1 MIAKIIRILLAPLCL
16 CLPILA
22 GAQTATVNF
31 ATTSQTIRGF
41 GGSESWMPQF
51 STGLVNA
58 LYGTGSNEL
67 GLSILRVRIDPS
79 STTGGSNWA
88 TELANAKEASA
99 LGATIIATPWTPP
112 AAWKSSNSTVEGV
125 LNPSEYAAYANYLNL
140 FTAYLANG
148 GVSLY
153 AISMQN
159 EPDANVTYESCVWTG
174 ATMDTW
180 VANNASVL
188 TTKLMMPESESFIT
202 SLSDPSLNDPNAVN
216 HISIVAGHLYG
227 TTPSFYTNAENKGK
241 EVWET
246 EHYLTPSGAQ
256 PAIGDA
262 IAAAEEIH
270 NSLTVGQYNAY
281 LWWWVAD
288 WNPGSGVTNYGMVDT
303 NNNPTY
309 YGYAVAQFS
318 KFVRPGSVRVS
329 ATASPS
335 SGVFVSAY
343 KGSSS
348 SAIVAINSNG
358 SAASLPVTIQNLSVG
373 SVTPFQTTSAGG
385 LLQQSA
391 VPVVNGSFTY
401 TLPAQSIVTFVTSGS
416 GSTGTSCTAAP
427 AAPAGLTATAASSS
441 SVNLSW
447 NAVTAPANCSI
458 SSYTVYRSTTSEFT
472 PSSSN
477 RVASVTSGTTF
488 SDTGLAAAT
497 TYFYLV
503 EAVDSDGTSAAS
515 SQASATT
522 KSAGSGGS
530 DVHRQ
535 LHDHTAKLE
544 LVRSDRRHR
553 ESGHY
558 RSEQLDTDLE
568 LRQRTNHQQLLEWNR
583 SAEQRQCDSDRTVR
597 PDMGKHSRRWNLLG
611 IRLQRHLERHHQ
623 LDTHGLLAQRN
634 GLHRQLTHT
643 LICVCAVEQVH
654 DLFHR
659 GCNDNLARRCP
670 ATLTESAYAVTASRD
685 RQCAEMPVRSSRSD
699 REVLGTL
706 RSTPSIRARS
716 SKSWRCFRRRRPR
729 TK

>member
-1 MIAKIIRILLAPLCL
+1 MIAKIIRILLAPICL

-58 LYGTGSNEL
+58 LYGTGTNEL

-88 TELANAKEASA
+88 TELANAKAASA

-202 SLSDPSLNDPNAVN
+202 SLSDPSLNDPNAVA

-303 NNNPTY
+303 NNSPTY

-385 LLQQSA
+385 LVQQSA

-401 TLPAQSIVTFVTSGS
+401 TLPAQSIVTFVTSGT

-458 SSYTVYRSTTSEFT
+458 SSYTVYRSTTSGFT

-488 SDTGLAAAT
+488 SDTGLAASTA
-497 TYFYLV
+497 YFYLV

-522 KSAGSGGS
+522 KSASSGGG
-530 DVHRQ
+530 
-535 LHDHTAKLE
+535 T
-544 LVRSDRRHR
+544 
-553 ESGHY
+553 
-558 RSEQLDTDLE
+558 
-568 LRQRTNHQQLLEWNR
+568 
-583 SAEQRQCDSDRTVR
+583 CTVNYTIT
-597 PDMGKHSRRWNLLG
+597 PQNSSTFGATIAIENQG
-611 IRLQRHLERHHQ
+611 
-623 LDTHGLLAQRN
+623 T
-634 GLHRQLTHT
+634 TT
-643 LICVCAVEQVH
+643 LS
-654 DLFHR
+654 
-659 GCNDNLARRCP
+659 NW
-670 ATLTESAYAVTASRD
+670 TLTWSFANGQTISSSWNGTAAQSSATVTVTEQSGQIWENIPAG
-685 RQCAEMPVRSSRSD
+685 
-699 REVLGTL
+699 GTY
-706 RSTPSIRARS
+706 SGFGFNGTWNGITNSIPTAFS
-716 SKSWRCFRRRRPR
+716 LNGTAC
-729 TK
+729 TVN

>member
-1 MIAKIIRILLAPLCL
+1 MIATVSRILLAPLCL
-16 CLPILA
+16 CLPLLA

-31 ATTSQTIRGF
+31 ATTFQMIRGF
-41 GGSESWMPQF
+41 GGAESWMPQF
-51 STGLVNA
+51 PTAEVNA
-58 LYGTGSNEL
+58 LYGTGTNEL

-79 STTGGSNWA
+79 STTGGANWA
-88 TELANAKEASA
+88 TELANAQEAAA

-188 TTKLMMPESESFIT
+188 TTRLMMPESESFT
-202 SLSDPSLNDPNAVN
+202 TGLSDPALNDPNAVN
-216 HISIVAGHLYG
+216 HIGIIAGHLYG
-227 TTPSFYTNAENKGK
+227 TSPSFYTNAENKGK

-262 IAAAEEIH
+262 LAAAEEVH
-270 NSLTVGQYNAY
+270 NSMTVGSYNAY

-288 WNPGSGVTNYGMVDT
+288 WNPGSGVTNYGLVDT

-309 YGYAVAQFS
+309 YGYALAQFS

-343 KGSSS
+343 KGVTN

-358 SAASLPVTIQNLSVG
+358 SAASLPVTLQNLSVG
-373 SVTPFQTTSAGG
+373 SVTPYQTTSAGG
-385 LLQQSA
+385 LSQQSA

-416 GSTGTSCTAAP
+416 GSTGTTCTAAP

-441 SVNLSW
+441 SINLGW
-447 NAVTAPANCSI
+447 GAVTAPSNCSI
-458 SSYTVYRSTTSEFT
+458 SSYAVYRSTTSGFT

-477 RVASVTSGTTF
+477 QVASVTSGTTF
-488 SDTGLAAAT
+488 SDNGLAAAT
-497 TYFYLV
+497 IYYYRV
-503 EAVDSDGTSAAS
+503 EAVDSDGSSVASA
-515 SQASATT
+515 QVSATT
-522 KSAGSGGS
+522 KSATSGGGTCTVNYTITPQTS
-530 DVHRQ
+530 SAFGATIAIENQGTIAVSNWTLTWSFANGQ
-535 LHDHTAKLE
+535 TISSSWNGTATQ
-544 LVRSDRRHR
+544 
-553 ESGHY
+553 SGANVTV
-558 RSEQLDTDLE
+558 SEQSGQTWE
-568 LRQRTNHQQLLEWNR
+568 NIPAGGTYSGFGFNGTWNGITNSVPAAFALNGT
-583 SAEQRQCDSDRTVR
+583 ACTV
-597 PDMGKHSRRWNLLG
+597 N
-611 IRLQRHLERHHQ
+611 
-623 LDTHGLLAQRN
+623 
-634 GLHRQLTHT
+634 
-643 LICVCAVEQVH
+643 
-654 DLFHR
+654 
-659 GCNDNLARRCP
+659 
-670 ATLTESAYAVTASRD
+670 
-685 RQCAEMPVRSSRSD
+685 
-699 REVLGTL
+699 
-706 RSTPSIRARS
+706 
-716 SKSWRCFRRRRPR
+716 
-729 TK
+729 

>member
-1 MIAKIIRILLAPLCL
+1 MIATVSRILLAPLCL
-16 CLPILA
+16 CLPLLA

-31 ATTSQTIRGF
+31 ATTFQTIRGF
-41 GGSESWMPQF
+41 GGAESWMPQF
-51 STGLVNA
+51 PTAEVNA
-58 LYGTGSNEL
+58 LYGTGTNEL

-88 TELANAKEASA
+88 TELANAQEASA

-188 TTKLMMPESESFIT
+188 TTRLMMPESESFIT
-202 SLSDPSLNDPNAVN
+202 SLSDPALNDPNAVN
-216 HISIVAGHLYG
+216 HIGIIAGHLYG

-262 IAAAEEIH
+262 LAAAEEIH
-270 NSLTVGQYNAY
+270 NSMTVGFYNAY

-288 WNPGSGVTNYGMVDT
+288 WNPGSGVTNYGLVDT

-309 YGYAVAQFS
+309 YGYALAQFS

-343 KGSSS
+343 KGVTN

-358 SAASLPVTIQNLSVG
+358 AAASLPVTLQNLSVG
-373 SVTPFQTTSAGG
+373 SVTPYQTTSAGG
-385 LLQQSA
+385 LSQQSA

-401 TLPAQSIVTFVTSGS
+401 TLPAQSIVTLVTSGS
-416 GSTGTSCTAAP
+416 GSTGTTCTSAP
-427 AAPAGLTATAASSS
+427 AAPAGLSASAASSS
-441 SVNLSW
+441 SINLGWS
-447 NAVTAPANCSI
+447 AVTAPSSCST
-458 SSYTVYRSTTSEFT
+458 SSYAVYRSTTSGFT

-477 RVASVTSGTTF
+477 QVASVTGGTAF

-497 TYFYLV
+497 IYYYLV

-515 SQASATT
+515 AQVSATT
-522 KSAGSGGS
+522 RSASSSGSATCTVNYTITPQNAGSFGATIAIENQGT
-530 DVHRQ
+530 
-535 LHDHTAKLE
+535 TAVSNWTLAW
-544 LVRSDRRHR
+544 SFANGQTISSSWNGTATQ
-553 ESGHY
+553 SGANVTV
-558 RSEQLDTDLE
+558 SEQSGQAWENIPAGGTYSGFGFNGTWNGI
-568 LRQRTNHQQLLEWNR
+568 TNSVPTAFSLNGT
-583 SAEQRQCDSDRTVR
+583 ACTV
-597 PDMGKHSRRWNLLG
+597 N
-611 IRLQRHLERHHQ
+611 
-623 LDTHGLLAQRN
+623 
-634 GLHRQLTHT
+634 
-643 LICVCAVEQVH
+643 
-654 DLFHR
+654 
-659 GCNDNLARRCP
+659 
-670 ATLTESAYAVTASRD
+670 
-685 RQCAEMPVRSSRSD
+685 
-699 REVLGTL
+699 
-706 RSTPSIRARS
+706 
-716 SKSWRCFRRRRPR
+716 
-729 TK
+729 

>member
-1 MIAKIIRILLAPLCL
+1 MIAKIIRILWAPICL
-16 CLPILA
+16 CVPILA
-22 GAQTATVNF
+22 AAQTATVNF
-31 ATTSQTIRGF
+31 GTTFQTIRGF

-51 STGLVNA
+51 SSGLVNA
-58 LYGTGSNEL
+58 LYGTGNNEV

-88 TELANAKEASA
+88 VELANAQEASA

-125 LNPSEYAAYANYLNL
+125 LNPAEYAAYANYLNL

-148 GVSLY
+148 GVKLY

-202 SLSDPSLNDPNAVN
+202 SLSDPALDDPNAVN

-270 NSLTVGQYNAY
+270 NSMTVGFYNAY

-288 WNPGSGVTNYGMVDT
+288 WNPGTGVTNYGMVDT

-343 KGSSS
+343 QGSANG
-348 SAIVAINSNG
+348 AIVAINSNG

-385 LLQQSA
+385 LVQQSA

-416 GSTGTSCTAAP
+416 GSTGTSCMAAP

-447 NAVTAPANCSI
+447 NAVTPPSNCSI
-458 SSYTVYRSTTSEFT
+458 SSYAVYRSTTSGFV

-477 RVASVTSGTTF
+477 RVASVTSGATF
-488 SDTGLAAAT
+488 SDTGLAAST
-497 TYFYLV
+497 TYYYVV
-503 EAVDSDGTSAAS
+503 EALDSDGTSAAS
-515 SQASATT
+515 PQASATT
-522 KSAGSGGS
+522 KAAGSGGGATCTVNYTVTPQNS
-530 DVHRQ
+530 STFGATVAIENQ
-535 LHDHTAKLE
+535 GTTTLSNWTLTWSFANGQTISSSWNGTE
-544 LVRSDRRHR
+544 AQ
-553 ESGHY
+553 SGATVTV
-558 RSEQLDTDLE
+558 SEQSGQSWENIPAGGTYSGFGFNGTWNGI
-568 LRQRTNHQQLLEWNR
+568 TNSIPTAFSL
-583 SAEQRQCDSDRTVR
+583 
-597 PDMGKHSRRWNLLG
+597 
-611 IRLQRHLERHHQ
+611 
-623 LDTHGLLAQRN
+623 N
-634 GLHRQLTHT
+634 GTA
-643 LICVCAVEQVH
+643 CAV
-654 DLFHR
+654 
-659 GCNDNLARRCP
+659 N
-670 ATLTESAYAVTASRD
+670 
-685 RQCAEMPVRSSRSD
+685 
-699 REVLGTL
+699 
-706 RSTPSIRARS
+706 
-716 SKSWRCFRRRRPR
+716 
-729 TK
+729 

>member
-1 MIAKIIRILLAPLCL
+1 MIAKIIRILLAPLWL

-31 ATTSQTIRGF
+31 GTTFQTIRGF

-51 STGLVNA
+51 SNGLVNA

-88 TELANAKEASA
+88 VELANAQEASA

-140 FTAYLANG
+140 FTAYLASG

-180 VANNASVL
+180 VANNSSVL

-246 EHYLTPSGAQ
+246 EHYLTPAGAQ

-270 NSLTVGQYNAY
+270 NSMTVGQYNAY

-288 WNPGSGVTNYGMVDT
+288 WNPGTGVTNYGMVDT
-303 NNNPTY
+303 SNNPTY

-348 SAIVAINSNG
+348 SAIVAVNSNG

-385 LLQQSA
+385 LVQQSA
-391 VPVVNGSFTY
+391 VPVVSGSFTY
-401 TLPAQSIVTFVTSGS
+401 TLPAQSIVTFVTSGT
-416 GSTGTSCTAAP
+416 GSTGTSCTVAP

-441 SVNLSW
+441 GVNLTWS
-447 NAVTAPANCSI
+447 AVTPPSNCSI
-458 SSYTVYRSTTSEFT
+458 SSYAVYRSTTSGFT

-488 SDTGLAAAT
+488 SDTGLAASTA
-497 TYFYLV
+497 YFYLV

-515 SQASATT
+515 GQASATT
-522 KSAGSGGS
+522 KAVGSSGGATCTVNYTITPQNS
-530 DVHRQ
+530 STFGATVAIENQ
-535 LHDHTAKLE
+535 GTTALSNWT
-544 LVRSDRRHR
+544 LTWSFANGQTISTSWNGT
-553 ESGHY
+553 ESQSGATVTV
-558 RSEQLDTDLE
+558 SEQSGQTWE
-568 LRQRTNHQQLLEWNR
+568 NIPAGGTYSGFGFNGTWNGITNSIPTAFSL
-583 SAEQRQCDSDRTVR
+583 
-597 PDMGKHSRRWNLLG
+597 
-611 IRLQRHLERHHQ
+611 
-623 LDTHGLLAQRN
+623 N
-634 GLHRQLTHT
+634 G
-643 LICVCAVEQVH
+643 
-654 DLFHR
+654 
-659 GCNDNLARRCP
+659 
-670 ATLTESAYAVTASRD
+670 TA
-685 RQCAEMPVRSSRSD
+685 CIVN
-699 REVLGTL
+699 
-706 RSTPSIRARS
+706 
-716 SKSWRCFRRRRPR
+716 
-729 TK
+729 